1 MKHVARSLLVTQFG
15 LMLGTLSALAGAP
28 PQASSGQGDVLGG
41 SRQLIVVTTRD
52 WSTDEARLERYQR
65 KAPGRPW
72 KLVGQP
78 FTVMVGKNGLG
89 WGVGLLPVPA
99 DTGAPIKKEGD
110 GKAPAGIFRLG
121 TVFGYSS
128 QKYPG
133 SKMPYLP
140 LTSTVECPDDS
151 ASAHYNTLVDRSQ
164 AKPDWNSSEQ
174 MLRSGTL
181 YQWGIFVDHN
191 SGPAHPG
198 AGSCIFLHIWRGPG
212 RPTVG
217 CTAMAPEKME
227 EVLRW
232 LDAGKAPLLVQ
243 LPEAEYQ
250 RLQAASG
257 LPAR

>member
-1 MKHVARSLLVTQFG
+1 MNRVARLLIFWLG
-15 LMLGTLSALAGAP
+15 LMLGIRAAAAP
-28 PQASSGQGDVLGG
+28 PQASTGKGDVLGS
-41 SRQLIVVTTRD
+41 SRQLLVVSTRD
-52 WSTDEARLERYQR
+52 WNADEARLERYER
-65 KAPGRPW
+65 KAAGKPW

-78 FTVMVGKNGLG
+78 FTVMVGKSGLG
-89 WGVGLLPVPA
+89 WGVGVVPTPA

-121 TVFGYSS
+121 TAFGYSS
-128 QKYPG
+128 QRYPG

-174 MLRSGTL
+174 MLRPDTL

-191 SGPAHPG
+191 SGPARPG
-198 AGSCIFLHIWRGPG
+198 SGSCIFLHIWRGPG

-227 EVLRW
+227 EMLRW
-232 LDAGKAPLLVQ
+232 LDAAKAPLLVQ

-250 RLQAASG
+250 RLQAAWG
-257 LPAR
+257 LPVR

>member
-1 MKHVARSLLVTQFG
+1 MNRITRLLVSLLG
-15 LMLGTLSALAGAP
+15 LMLGLISASAGAP
-28 PQASSGQGDVLGG
+28 PQGSSSHGDVLGA

-65 KAPGRPW
+65 KAPGKPW
-72 KLVGQP
+72 MLVCQP
-78 FTVMVGKNGLG
+78 FTVMMGKNGLG
-89 WGVGLLPVPA
+89 WGVGVVPA
-99 DTGAPIKKEGD
+99 PVAPGDPIKKEGD

-121 TVFGYSS
+121 TAFGYSS

-174 MLRSGTL
+174 MLRADTL

-191 SGPAHPG
+191 SGPARPG
-198 AGSCIFLHIWRGPG
+198 AGSCIFLHIWRGQG

-227 EVLRW
+227 EMLRW
-232 LDAGKAPLLVQ
+232 LDAAKAPLLVQ
-243 LPEAEYQ
+243 LPEADYQ
-250 RLQAASG
+250 RLQAEWG